1 MKLIIIY
8 IVISTVGFS
17 QKCDSKNW
25 KIYYDS
31 DGHNMKD
38 CELSGADL
46 SGENL
51 SEANLEGANLSGA
64 NLSGANLK
72 QTDLISTNLAS
83 ADLSGANLLLSYSK
97 NAIISDIKTSSTTK
111 SDACFDNELL
121 DRILCTAIR
130 KLESDSPPFYGEMRN
145 YHRDDLF

>member
-1 MKLIIIY
+1 MINANL
-8 IVISTVGFS
+8 
-17 QKCDSKNW
+17 KNANL
-25 KIYYDS
+25 
-31 DGHNMKD
+31 HQA
-38 CELSGADL
+38 ELSY
-46 SGENL
+46 
-51 SEANLEGANLSGA
+51 ANLSNA
-64 NLSGANLK
+64 DLSGANLK

-111 SDACFDNELL
+111 SDACFDDELL

-130 KLESDSPPFYGEMRN
+130 KLESDSPPFYGEMSN